1 MVTPIDD
8 QHDRNLCVTCILRE
22 GSDAR
27 GCLVSLQLHQENETE
42 PSNFIVRGD
51 EHCLV
56 QEQGLYTVEV
66 FDVQA
71 DGNLSKLPAYSQEN
85 LRIPRP
91 PRPPCTYTTLHML
104 MHIYISSVVIES
116 SSINKHVHFTE
127 ANQFFISF
135 CFLWQLLLSQQPL
148 LQWSQPQYQVSCCY

>member
-1 MVTPIDD
+1 MCTCLLLTLSSGTFDLEEVTVTPIDD

-42 PSNFIVRGD
+42 PSNFTVRGD

-56 QEQGLYTVEV
+56 QEPPGLYTVEV
-66 FDVQA
+66 FDYHA
-71 DGNLSKLPAYSQEN
+71 DGNLSKLPAYSEEN

-91 PRPPCTYTTLHML
+91 PRAPCTYTTLHML
-104 MHIYISSVVIES
+104 MHIYTVDREIFVGTIFHRLNFRRVLFSS
-116 SSINKHVHFTE
+116 
-127 ANQFFISF
+127 
-135 CFLWQLLLSQQPL
+135 L
-148 LQWSQPQYQVSCCY
+148 